1 MSYTSLYYLILG
13 YMVETYSD
21 TYALGFL
28 QSQAQGVAYWVE
40 SGERPRPITCHDIA
54 VDAHLKFQDG
64 DYNPYG

>member
-1 MSYTSLYYLILG
+1 
-13 YMVETYSD
+13 MVETYSD